1 MRNREHDIESQADNT
16 CAWLLKHTKF
26 LGWLAQHRGLL
37 WVKGK
42 PGAGKST
49 LLKYALQE
57 TRNDSLQNKL
67 VVVSF
72 FFHGRGAEIQKT
84 PEGLFRSLL
93 HQLLEQTPNILSE
106 LNKTFNNKV
115 RTIGEPKKE

>member
-1 MRNREHDIESQADNT
+1 MRDREHDIESQADNT
-16 CAWLLKHTKF
+16 CAWLLKHPKF
-26 LGWLAQHRGLL
+26 LEWHAQHRGLL

-93 HQLLEQTPNILSE
+93 HQFL
-106 LNKTFNNKV
+106 K
-115 RTIGEPKKE
+115 

>member
-1 MRNREHDIESQADNT
+1 MRDREHDIESRADNT
-16 CAWLLKHTKF
+16 CAWLFQHKKF
-26 LGWLAQHRGLL
+26 LDWLAQQCGLL

-49 LLKYALQE
+49 LLKYASQE
-57 TRNDSLQNKL
+57 TRKHSLQNKTI
-67 VVVSF
+67 VATF

-93 HQLLEQTPNILSE
+93 HQFLKRVPNILSE

-115 RTIGEPKKE
+115 RTVRSE